1 VVNQLITSRIN
12 QQPTVESQVREWVFS
27 YCCPLNMVADGVK
40 RDAKK
45 TKNSVTLLP
54 SKQEYYLVRLVK
66 ENEPLRICFFKIVS
80 VKVNTE
86 LVFQSAYLSIF

>member
-1 VVNQLITSRIN
+1 
-12 QQPTVESQVREWVFS
+12 
-27 YCCPLNMVADGVK
+27 MAADGVE

-54 SKQEYYLVRLVK
+54 SEQEYYFLRLVK
-66 ENEPLRICFFKIVS
+66 ENEPFRICFFKIVS

-86 LVFQSAYLSIF
+86 LVFQCAYLSIF